1 MYLFWLCWAFIAVCG
16 LSLVV
21 VSGGRGGYS
30 QRLCTGLS
38 FVWPLVAGR
47 GLSAHGLQQLYP
59 AGSIVVAHELSSS
72 MACGIFVHWQANS

>member
-1 MYLFWLCWAFIAVCG
+1 MCG

-21 VSGGRGGYS
+21 VSGGYS

-38 FVWPLVAGR
+38 FVWPLSLQGVASLVAGR
-47 GLSAHGLQQLYP
+47 GLSAHGLQQLYH

-72 MACGIFVHWQANS
+72 MACDIFVHWQANS